1 MMQVGILCAAALV
14 ALQENL
20 GKQSDHNK
28 AKLLAE
34 HCAYWLVIDGIKI
47 ETGTT
52 FIVDRYSYSGVAF
65 SSAKGLDFERCKV
78 PKIGLSAPIVVVYL
92 DISPEVVAPFT
103 TTKTSFYIGGKP
115 VSTTGPTPSLF
126 QVSLYVDNNDIDQ
139 LAPVFV
145 MQQYNVSGYK
155 RTDVINKDSTTHI
168 MKNPSLL

>member
-92 DISPEVVAPFT
+92 DISPEV
-103 TTKTSFYIGGKP
+103 
-115 VSTTGPTPSLF
+115 
-126 QVSLYVDNNDIDQ
+126 SLYVDNNDIDQ